1 MTHLDVPK
9 RAKSSKFHAAV
20 ATGYAAFEPKP
31 SNFTALL
38 PPLPGTGTVLASSRI
53 AFNEWSLLCLGLIL
67 SRALAPAP
75 PRCQVRRPHRWV
87 QQGACNE
94 TETTSHG
101 HWGCLCGN
109 LLSTAGARAQ
119 EAGIEEVVVTG
130 SYCAGQRYRSR

>member
-38 PPLPGTGTVLASSRI
+38 PPLSGTGTVLASEPDR
-53 AFNEWSLLCLGLIL
+53 LLTNGPCTVLGLIL
-67 SRALAPAP
+67 SRALTPALP
-75 PRCQVRRPHRWV
+75 LCQVRRPHRWV

-109 LLSTAGARAQ
+109 FTEHSGR
-119 EAGIEEVVVTG
+119 
-130 SYCAGQRYRSR
+130 